1 MILSRRTV
9 LTPVGVHDAG
19 DIIALHR
26 DPRVVAQL
34 IDGIPDEPW
43 KVSIYLDWAAKLH
56 ARGIGPW
63 AARRQGDGRFL
74 GLYTLTPFND
84 GDDDLLEFGGRL
96 ARAAWPGGL
105 SVEAGAALIDHAF
118 EGLGRRE
125 LVSAHHP
132 DNRAAAAALARLGFG
147 NPAPETVFGRSA
159 IVHRLDVATWRA
171 LGGRALPPSRGGGRM
186 GEAR

>member
-1 MILSRRTV
+1 MTTLTSRRTI
-9 LTPVGVHDAG
+9 LTPVGVSDAHD
-19 DIIALHR
+19 IVALHR

-43 KVSIYLDWAAKLH
+43 KVGVYLDWSAKLQ

-63 AARRQGDGRFL
+63 TARRQGDGRFL

-84 GDDDLLEFGGRL
+84 GDDALLEFGGRL

-118 EGLGRRE
+118 GALGRRE

-132 DNRAAAAALARLGFG
+132 ENRAAAAALARLGFA
-147 NPAPETVFGRSA
+147 NPASETVFGRSA
-159 IVHRLDVATWRA
+159 IVHRLDVATWRG
-171 LGGRALPPSRGGGRM
+171 LGGQAMAPVRRAS
-186 GEAR
+186 